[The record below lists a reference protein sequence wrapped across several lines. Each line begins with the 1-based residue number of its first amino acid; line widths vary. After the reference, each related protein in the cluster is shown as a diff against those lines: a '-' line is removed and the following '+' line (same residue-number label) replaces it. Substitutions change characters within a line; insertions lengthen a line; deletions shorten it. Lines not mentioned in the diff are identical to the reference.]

1 MKQFFHAG
9 LAALALLATAASSAR
24 AETRMQV
31 AVGSTPIYAQ
41 ASASGQKVGNATS
54 GEILFVA
61 RVEGDWAAISPPDRL
76 DLWLNKDFIEGN
88 RVIAKSIQIRS
99 GPGVEYGVVG
109 TLERGAPVMPR
120 GESGDWCK
128 IAPPSSTTLWVKKSD
143 LSEIQART
151 TPIQE
156 VAAVPEPPKPAP
168 APTPAVAPAPA
179 PQPQYHPQP
188 VAAAV
193 PAPEPP
199 PAVAPAPAVAPPSLS
214 APAPASLPRPPPRV
228 APSNP
233 NQPAL
238 PAAPRPAPPPP
249 PAAPPPAP
257 VAAVA
262 MPARPVAAPSVPAPA
277 PAPAPVAAPVPP
289 PQQPRAAAT
298 PAPGRRTA
306 PTATAVPAAA
316 TLRPATALPSQIRRP
331 AATNASARATAP
343 AKAPAISAPK
353 AAPAPTPAAAAPK
366 PKKLDVQVDQT
377 YVDDLDLEDLPNQ
390 GKSVQVEGELRNA
403 PFMAGSPSRYRLQAR
418 DEDGVLE
425 MVCHVHG
432 DSEILRDYVGKG
444 VSIRGREYWVE
455 ESDMPVVVVGQIAPL
470 AADDDEDEDEP
481 VMF

>member
-1 MKQFFHAG
+1 MKHFFHAG
-9 LAALALLATAASSAR
+9 LAALALLATAATSAR

-31 AVGSTPIYAQ
+31 AAGSTPIYAQ

-61 RVEGDWAAISPPDRL
+61 RVEGEWAAISPPDRL

-143 LSEIQART
+143 LSEIQTRT
-151 TPIQE
+151 APIQE

-168 APTPAVAPAPA
+168 EPVPAPPPP
-179 PQPQYHPQP
+179 PQHHPQP
-188 VAAAV
+188 VAAPV

-199 PAVAPAPAVAPPSLS
+199 PAVAPATAVATPPFS

-233 NQPAL
+233 NQPAI
-238 PAAPRPAPPPP
+238 PAAPRPTPVASAAVSPPPP
-249 PAAPPPAP
+249 VAT
-257 VAAVA
+257 VAA
-262 MPARPVAAPSVPAPA
+262 PARPVATLLVPAPA
-277 PAPAPVAAPVPP
+277 PAPAPGAAPVPP
-289 PQQPRAAAT
+289 PQQPRAAAA
-298 PAPGRRTA
+298 PAPGRRPA
-306 PTATAVPAAA
+306 PTATAVPSAT
-316 TLRPATALPSQIRRP
+316 TLRPATALPGQVQRP

-353 AAPAPTPAAAAPK
+353 AAPAPTPTAAAQK
-366 PKKLDVQVDQT
+366 PKKLEVQVDQT
-377 YVDDLDLEDLPNQ
+377 YVDELDLEDLPNQ

>member
-1 MKQFFHAG
+1 MKHFFHAG
-9 LAALALLATAASSAR
+9 LAALAMLATAATSAR

-31 AVGSTPIYAQ
+31 AAGSTPIYAQ

-61 RVEGDWAAISPPDRL
+61 RIEGDWAAISPPDRL

-143 LSEIQART
+143 LSEIQTRT
-151 TPIQE
+151 APIQE

-168 APTPAVAPAPA
+168 EPAPAPAPVPA

-199 PAVAPAPAVAPPSLS
+199 PAVATPPIS

-262 MPARPVAAPSVPAPA
+262 TPARPVVLSVPASA

-298 PAPGRRTA
+298 PAPGRRPA
-306 PTATAVPAAA
+306 PPATAVPTAAT
-316 TLRPATALPSQIRRP
+316 TLRPATALPGQVRRP
-331 AATNASARATAP
+331 VATNATARASAP

-353 AAPAPTPAAAAPK
+353 AAPAPTPAAAPK
-366 PKKLDVQVDQT
+366 PKKLEVQVDQA
-377 YVDDLDLEDLPNQ
+377 YVDELDLEDLPNQ

-418 DEDGVLE
+418 DEDGILE

>member
-1 MKQFFHAG
+1 MKNFLHAG
-9 LAALALLATAASSAR
+9 LAALALIATAATSAR

-31 AVGSTPIYAQ
+31 AAGSTPIYAQ
-41 ASASGQKVGNATS
+41 ASASGQQVGNATS

-109 TLERGAPVMPR
+109 MLERGAPVMPR

-128 IAPPSSTTLWVKKSD
+128 IAPPSSATLWVKKSD
-143 LSEIQART
+143 LSEIQPRT
-151 TPIQE
+151 APIQE
-156 VAAVPEPPKPAP
+156 VATVPEPPKPAP
-168 APTPAVAPAPA
+168 EPVPAPPPP
-179 PQPQYHPQP
+179 PQHHPQP
-188 VAAAV
+188 AAAAV
-193 PAPEPP
+193 PAHEPP
-199 PAVAPAPAVAPPSLS
+199 ASHPPATVVATPPIS

-238 PAAPRPAPPPP
+238 PAAPRPAPVASAAVSPPTP
-249 PAAPPPAP
+249 VVT
-257 VAAVA
+257 VAA
-262 MPARPVAAPSVPAPA
+262 PARPVAMSVPAPA

-289 PQQPRAAAT
+289 PQQPRAAAA

-306 PTATAVPAAA
+306 PPPTAIPAAS
-316 TLRPATALPSQIRRP
+316 TLRPATALPSQVRRP
-331 AATNASARATAP
+331 AATNASARASAP

-353 AAPAPTPAAAAPK
+353 AAPAPTPAAAPPK
-366 PKKLDVQVDQT
+366 PKKLEVQVDQT
-377 YVDDLDLEDLPNQ
+377 YVDDLNLEDLPNQ

-470 AADDDEDEDEP
+470 AADDDEDEP

>member
-1 MKQFFHAG
+1 MKISFRSGTA
-9 LAALALLATAASSAR
+9 LCALAVWATTVAA

-31 AVGSTPIYAQ
+31 SAAATPIYAQ
-41 ASASGQKVGNATS
+41 ASASGQKVGTATQ
-54 GEILFVA
+54 GEILFVS

-88 RVIAKSIQIRS
+88 RVVAKSIQIRS

-120 GESGDWCK
+120 GENGDWCK

-143 LSEIQART
+143 LSEIQTRT

-156 VAAVPEPPKPAP
+156 VATVPEPPKPAP
-168 APTPAVAPAPA
+168 TPAPAPAPA

-193 PAPEPP
+193 PAPEPTPSYP
-199 PAVAPAPAVAPPSLS
+199 PATGVATPPLS
-214 APAPASLPRPPPRV
+214 APAPASMPRPPPRV

-233 NQPAL
+233 NQPAI
-238 PAAPRPAPPPP
+238 PAAPRPAPASP
-249 PAAPPPAP
+249 PAAHPSPPI
-257 VAAVA
+257 AAVA
-262 MPARPVAAPSVPAPA
+262 APARPVAMSAPAPA
-277 PAPAPVAAPVPP
+277 PAPAPDAAPVPP
-289 PQQPRAAAT
+289 PQQPRAAAA
-298 PAPGRRTA
+298 PAPVRRAA
-306 PTATAVPAAA
+306 PPATAIPAAT
-316 TLRPATALPSQIRRP
+316 TLRPATALPGKVQPP
-331 AATNASARATAP
+331 AAASAP
-343 AKAPAISAPK
+343 ARVAAPK
-353 AAPAPTPAAAAPK
+353 AAPAPAPAAAPK
-366 PKKLDVQVDQT
+366 PKKLEVQVDQA
-377 YVDDLDLEDLPNQ
+377 YVDELDLEDLPNQ

-403 PFMAGSPSRYRLQAR
+403 PFMAGSPSRYRLQSR

-432 DSEILRDYVGKG
+432 DSAALRPYVGKG

-470 AADDDEDEDEP
+470 AGDGDEDEP

>member
-1 MKQFFHAG
+1 MKHFFHAG
-9 LAALALLATAASSAR
+9 LAALALLATAATSAR

-31 AVGSTPIYAQ
+31 AAGSTPIYAQ
-41 ASASGQKVGNATS
+41 ASASGQQVGNATA

-156 VAAVPEPPKPAP
+156 VATVPEPPKPAP
-168 APTPAVAPAPA
+168 APAPA

-193 PAPEPP
+193 PAPEPTPSYP
-199 PAVAPAPAVAPPSLS
+199 PATVVATPPIS
-214 APAPASLPRPPPRV
+214 APAPASLPRPPPRI

-233 NQPAL
+233 NQPTV
-238 PAAPRPAPPPP
+238 PAAPRPAPLPP

-257 VAAVA
+257 VASVA
-262 MPARPVAAPSVPAPA
+262 TPARPVVLSVPASA

-289 PQQPRAAAT
+289 PQQPRAAAA
-298 PAPGRRTA
+298 PAPARRPA
-306 PTATAVPAAA
+306 PPATAVPAAT
-316 TLRPATALPSQIRRP
+316 TLRPATALPSQVRRP
-331 AATNASARATAP
+331 VATNATARASAP

-353 AAPAPTPAAAAPK
+353 AAPAPTPAAAAQK
-366 PKKLDVQVDQT
+366 PKKLEVQVDQA
-377 YVDDLDLEDLPNQ
+377 YVDELDLEDLPNQ

-444 VSIRGREYWVE
+444 VFIRGREYWVE

-470 AADDDEDEDEP
+470 AADEDDDEDEP